1 MSEEIQM
8 PTAMTEDKGQY
19 KKMILDEWEVI
30 KTYSVKV
37 MAHYLE
43 VAPQLESGVRT
54 DQIATTKEAQDDIN
68 QLIGLLS
75 DMWEELAPMMVGKKD
90 SGAFFGYVG
99 YCHEPIKFLIDT
111 KKVFD
116 MKNAL
121 RKALEDL
128 GITRIEKG
136 DK

>member
-1 MSEEIQM
+1 MSEEMQM
-8 PTAMTEDKGQY
+8 PTAIAEDKGQY

-43 VAPQLESGVRT
+43 VAPQLESGVKT
-54 DQIATTKEAQDDIN
+54 EQIVTTKETQDDIN
-68 QLIGLLS
+68 QLISLLS

-90 SGAFFGYVG
+90 SESFFSYEG
-99 YCHEPIKFLIDT
+99 YCQEPINFLIDT
-111 KKVFD
+111 KKVFG
-116 MKNAL
+116 MKKVL

-128 GITRIEKG
+128 GITRIEKEM
-136 DK
+136 K